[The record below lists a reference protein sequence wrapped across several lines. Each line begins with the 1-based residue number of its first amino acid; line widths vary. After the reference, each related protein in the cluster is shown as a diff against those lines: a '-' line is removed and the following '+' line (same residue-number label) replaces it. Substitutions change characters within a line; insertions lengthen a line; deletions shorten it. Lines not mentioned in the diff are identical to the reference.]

1 MVSTYLFILFSHDM
15 LDCISHVLYFVFLK
29 LYLTNFYFTVFSS
42 VDGAYEIADA
52 DRKTF
57 FTKAGRPVKD
67 GGGVWVCMCVCVC
80 VCVFI
85 FNFVT
90 LLFFFCFVLFDT

>member
-1 MVSTYLFILFSHDM
+1 M
-15 LDCISHVLYFVFLK
+15 
-29 LYLTNFYFTVFSS
+29 
-42 VDGAYEIADA
+42 DGAYEIADA

-67 GGGVWVCMCVCVC
+67 GGGVC

-85 FNFVT
+85 FNFIT
-90 LLFFFCFVLFDT
+90 FCLCLLLYCIVLFDIV

>member
-1 MVSTYLFILFSHDM
+1 MSLRVQIFMFPTKRVSSDTHIQIIMNVCTYR
-15 LDCISHVLYFVFLK
+15 
-29 LYLTNFYFTVFSS
+29 TS

-67 GGGVWVCMCVCVC
+67 GGGETHSMR
-80 VCVFI
+80 FK
-85 FNFVT
+85 
-90 LLFFFCFVLFDT
+90 